1 MRICKKRSP
10 LLSDL
15 YLNNST
21 LQSTSDFCDLGL
33 VTNCNLSW
41 NNHIDKISSKA
52 NRILGLIKRTCRG
65 LKDVPTLRTLY
76 LALVR
81 SQLEFCSVVWS
92 PYQASN
98 IIKLERIQQRAIKLI
113 LKLRPLMNISNEEK
127 KLNLLSLEQ
136 RRLLFDILFLY
147 TVLNGHIDIDLSN
160 NVQFFKESDHYM
172 QRRKDDCALKK
183 NCARTNIFKYSY
195 FNRIVNMWNSL
206 PHSVRRAHSVEIF
219 KKLRVSG
226 ISWSKVWNVTII
238 LFYCFGNPIYY
249 RIS

>member
-1 MRICKKRSP
+1 MEFNVKKCKLMRICKKRSP

-41 NNHIDKISSKA
+41 NNHIDKIASKA

-92 PYQASN
+92 PYQACN
-98 IIKLERIQQRAIKLI
+98 IMKLERIQRRATKLI
-113 LKLRPLMNISNEEK
+113 LKTTDEYQQRRE

-136 RRLLFDILFLY
+136 RRFLFDVLFLY
-147 TVLNGHIDIDLSN
+147 KALNGHIDVDLSN
-160 NVQFFKESDHYM
+160 YVQFFKESDHYM
-172 QRRKDDCALKK
+172 LRRKDDYTLKK
-183 NCARTNIFKYSY
+183 NYARTNIFKHSY
-195 FNRIVNMWNSL
+195 FNRIVDMWNSL

-219 KKLRVSG
+219 KKSVRD
-226 ISWSKVWNVTII
+226 I
-238 LFYCFGNPIYY
+238 LI
-249 RIS
+249 RSQ